1 MYDPPVVLK
10 IQAKMLKA
18 FCRASRRNRSRERTT
33 PEREHIR
40 RAVELIFF
48 ELPLEDQYKWV
59 EEMIE
64 KGYFNPFDYD
74 ECKEEVE
81 SAKRDYSNKT
91 ESQQSN
97 ANTDYSTPT
106 TSQQPRPKSRAFT
119 KQGGLLLGSALKTRE
134 KGGKCRKK
142 VNKS

>member
-1 MYDPPVVLK
+1 MYNPPVVLK

-18 FCRASRRNRSRERTT
+18 FCRASRRNQSRERTT
-33 PEREHIR
+33 PDREHIR

-64 KGYFNPFDYD
+64 KGYFDPFEY
-74 ECKEEVE
+74 EEFTEEVE
-81 SAKRDYSNKT
+81 KAKRDYSNRV

-106 TSQQPRPKSRAFT
+106 TSQQTRPKSMAFT
-119 KQGGLLLGSALKTRE
+119 KQRGLSLGSALKTRE

-142 VNKS
+142 VNGC